1 MCYFEYYVRSNC
13 AYKQHHCRP
22 RPISNARLGQRFR
35 NSINE
40 PGWVPCAAVSRWPTP
55 AMPVTVCRQ
64 NHGGGWPVH
73 EIPDPEGPT
82 NCQVC
87 NRTGE
92 EGGHYVTIQAGAIIT
107 ARPIPD
113 RVHQSDNRYAGGPGM
128 CRPCTEAANYRAP
141 PPPPFRPVELST
153 EASGP
158 PKGSPSS
165 WKP

>member
-1 MCYFEYYVRSNC
+1 
-13 AYKQHHCRP
+13 
-22 RPISNARLGQRFR
+22 
-35 NSINE
+35 
-40 PGWVPCAAVSRWPTP
+40 
-55 AMPVTVCRQ
+55 MPVTVCRQ

-141 PPPPFRPVELST
+141 PPPPFLGNPEHNEDDIKIKGGGLENGSLWAKTVEL
-153 EASGP
+153 
-158 PKGSPSS
+158 
-165 WKP
+165 WKAIISLERGFAERLIAAALAFGRFSLGNFWVNFGGWKQFVI